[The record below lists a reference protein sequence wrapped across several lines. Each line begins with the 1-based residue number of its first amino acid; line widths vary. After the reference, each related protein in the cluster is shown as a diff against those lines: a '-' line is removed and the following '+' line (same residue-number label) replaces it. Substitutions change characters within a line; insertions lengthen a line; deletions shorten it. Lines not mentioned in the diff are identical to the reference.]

1 MAAKKLDLTQYG
13 ITGTTEIVYN
23 PSYEELFKEEMKPE
37 LEGFDKGQL
46 TELGAVNVMTGVYTG
61 RSPKDKFIV
70 LDENSKDTVWW
81 TSDEYKNDNKK
92 CSEESWAKLKEI
104 AQKELSNK
112 KLYVVDCFC
121 GANKDTRMAVRF
133 IMEVAWQAHFIRN
146 MFIKPTDE
154 ELKNFK
160 PDFVVYNASKAKVEN
175 FKELGLNS
183 ETAVVF
189 NITSREQVIINT
201 WYGGEMKKGMFSMMN
216 YYLPLKGIAAMH
228 CSANTDMEGKNT
240 AIFFGLSGTGKTT
253 LSTDPKR
260 LLIGDDEHGWDDNGV
275 FNFEGGCYAK
285 VIKLDKESEPDIYNA
300 IRRNAL
306 LENVTV
312 DKDGKI
318 DFDDKSVTENTRV
331 SYPINHIEK
340 IVKPISAGPAAKNVI
355 FLSADAFGV
364 LPPVSIL
371 TPEQTKYYFLSG
383 FTAKLAG
390 TERGITEPTPTFS
403 ACFGQAFL
411 ELHPTKYAEELVK
424 RMEQS
429 GAKAYLVNTGWNG
442 TGKRISIRDTRGI
455 IDAILDGSILKAE
468 TKNIPFFNLEVPTA
482 LPGVDPKIL
491 DPRDTYKDA
500 AEWEEKARDL
510 AARFIKN
517 FVKYEGNAAGKAL
530 VPAGPQLPAEKKA
543 EPKPEVKPEAP
554 KAEPKPAPEAP
565 KAEPAKKVCWLK
577 RLFGCK

>member
-1 MAAKKLDLTQYG
+1 MAELNLSKYG

-23 PSYEELFKEEMKPE
+23 PSYEMLFEEETKPG
-37 LEGFDKGQL
+37 LEGFEKGQT
-46 TELGAVNVMTGVYTG
+46 TELGAVNVMTGIYTG

-70 LDENSKDTVWW
+70 MDENSKDTVWW
-81 TSDEYKNDNKK
+81 TSDEYKNDNHPASVETWNAVKD
-92 CSEESWAKLKEI
+92 I
-104 AQKELSNK
+104 ALKELSNK
-112 KLYVVDCFC
+112 RLFVVDAFC
-121 GANKDTRMAVRF
+121 GANADTRMAIRF
-133 IMEVAWQAHFIRN
+133 IMEVAWQAHFVKN
-146 MFIKPTDE
+146 MFIIPTEE
-154 ELKNFK
+154 ELKNFE

-175 FKELGLNS
+175 YKELGLKS

-189 NITSREQVIINT
+189 NITSREQVILNT

-216 YYLPLKGIAAMH
+216 YYLPLKGIASMH
-228 CSANTDMEGKNT
+228 CSANTDMNGENT

-260 LLIGDDEHGWDDNGV
+260 LLIGDDEHGWDDNGI

-285 VIKLDKESEPDIYNA
+285 VINLDKESEPDIYNA
-300 IRRNAL
+300 IKRNAL

-312 DKDGKI
+312 DADGKI

-331 SYPINHIEK
+331 SYPIDHIEK
-340 IVKPISAGPAAKNVI
+340 IVRPVSAAPAAKEVI

-371 TPEQTKYYFLSG
+371 TPEQTQYYFLSG

-424 RMEQS
+424 RMEAN

-442 TGKRISIRDTRGI
+442 TGKRISIKDTRGI
-455 IDAILDGSILKAE
+455 IDAILNGDILNAP
-468 TKNIPFFNLEVPTA
+468 TKKIPYFNFEVPTELA
-482 LPGVDPKIL
+482 GVDTNIL
-491 DPRDTYKDA
+491 DPRNTYADA
-500 AEWEEKARDL
+500 SEWDAKAKDL
-510 AARFIKN
+510 AQRFVKN
-517 FVKYEGNAAGKAL
+517 FAKYEGNEAGKAL
-530 VPAGPQLPAEKKA
+530 VAAGPQL
-543 EPKPEVKPEAP
+543 
-554 KAEPKPAPEAP
+554 
-565 KAEPAKKVCWLK
+565 
-577 RLFGCK
+577 